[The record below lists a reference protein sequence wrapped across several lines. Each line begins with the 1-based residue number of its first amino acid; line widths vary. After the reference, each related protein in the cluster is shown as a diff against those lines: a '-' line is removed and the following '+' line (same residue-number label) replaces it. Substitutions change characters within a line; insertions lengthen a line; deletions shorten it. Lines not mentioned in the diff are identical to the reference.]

1 MWQNESF
8 GGGGFDTNLQGSA
21 GGGQSD
27 KKTVRRPQSIVPLTV
42 RQVLES
48 PESGLKIAGIDVQLV
63 TLVGIVK
70 SVGVSSIKITYTLED
85 DTGAITGTFWLD
97 GDQDSSNIPAA
108 IPVVE
113 NTYCCMSGS
122 IRNQG
127 GKKHIM
133 VFNIYTIT
141 DLNEVTA
148 HMLAVIN
155 ISLKA
160 EQMTDQVAA
169 EPTMKNEMSM
179 SYGTNNFESSMSMN
193 NCGLTVPQQRVYRAV
208 KAMQGRNEGGA
219 NAHDVLTA
227 MTVKMPL
234 KEVEKILDFLV
245 QEGHIYSTIDD
256 YHFMVTD
263 SHAFED

>member
-8 GGGGFDTNLQGSA
+8 GGGGFDTNFQGSA
-21 GGGQSD
+21 GGAQSD
-27 KKTVRRPQSIVPLTV
+27 KKSVRRPQSIVPLTV

-70 SVGVSSIKITYTLED
+70 AIDVSSIKITYTLED
-85 DTGAITGTFWLD
+85 DTGSITGTFWLD
-97 GDQDSSNIPAA
+97 GDQDTSNIPAA

-113 NTYCCMSGS
+113 NTYCSMSGS

-127 GKKHIM
+127 GRKHIM
-133 VFNIYTIT
+133 VFSIYPIT

-160 EQMTDQVAA
+160 EQMTDQVP

-179 SYGTNNFESSMSMN
+179 SYGNSNFETSMSMN
-193 NCGLTVPQQRVYRAV
+193 NCGLTLPQQRVYRAV
-208 KAMQGRNEGGA
+208 KATQGQSEGGA
-219 NAHDVLTA
+219 NSRDVLNA
-227 MTVKMPL
+227 LTVKMPI
-234 KEVEKILDFLV
+234 KEVDKILDFLM

-263 SHAFED
+263 SQAFED